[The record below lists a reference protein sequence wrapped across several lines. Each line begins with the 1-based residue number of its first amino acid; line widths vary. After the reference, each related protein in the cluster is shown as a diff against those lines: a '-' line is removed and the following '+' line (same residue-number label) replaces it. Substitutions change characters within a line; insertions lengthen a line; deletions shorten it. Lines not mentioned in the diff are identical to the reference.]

1 MTRRQ
6 LTVALILLASI
17 NAFGFLDR
25 VMIALIAEKIK
36 AEFLLSDLQIGLLGG
51 TAFAVV
57 NAFASVPI
65 ARLAERY
72 NRARVTASFLMLASV
87 FTALAGATVSFFQLF
102 LCRCGMAAGNAAT
115 EAPPHSMI
123 SDMVPP
129 EKRASALSLY
139 MLGVPVAALVGSFA
153 GGAIAEHF
161 GWRDTFMFFGV
172 MGGLIALLCFFCLH
186 EPKRS
191 VPPATAGSG
200 KLGTWQVVRLLLGN
214 KSIRYVLAGLAFIS
228 LGAFGV
234 NTFLPA
240 FFSRNFGLDAAQAGL
255 VFGVVS
261 GIAAFFGTLLGGYGS
276 EHMARR
282 DARWLLGFPA
292 LGTVIGVPIFLA
304 GLSSNMLFVAIPLM
318 LVGSFSF
325 YTAMGP
331 AIATLHGSLDS
342 FSRATGS
349 AVFLLMV
356 HLFGQGLG
364 PPSVGVVSD
373 MASSF
378 IYGGGQFATQCAGAA
393 GQVQGSACAAA
404 SALGLRYAIGLF
416 AIFFLLGGLM
426 LYLAA
431 RTNHRAAQATATAH

>member
-1 MTRRQ
+1 MTRKQ
-6 LTVALILLASI
+6 LTIALILLASI

-57 NAFASVPI
+57 NAFASIPI
-65 ARLAERY
+65 ARMAERY
-72 NRARVTASFLMLASV
+72 NRARVTAGFLMLASV

-139 MLGVPVAALVGSFA
+139 MLGVPVAALFGSFA

-161 GWRDTFMFFGV
+161 GWRNTFVFFGV
-172 MGGLIALLCFFCLH
+172 MGGLIALLCYFCLH
-186 EPKRS
+186 EPERR
-191 VPPATAGSG
+191 VTATAGGTG
-200 KLGTWQVVRLLLGN
+200 KLSTWEVVRLLLGN
-214 KSIRYVLAGLAFIS
+214 KSLRYVMFGLSCIS
-228 LGAFGV
+228 VGAFGV

-255 VFGVVS
+255 VFGLVS
-261 GIAAFFGTLLGGYGS
+261 GIAAFFGTLLGGYVS
-276 EHMARR
+276 EYMARR
-282 DARWLLGFPA
+282 DGRWLLGIPA
-292 LGTVIGVPIFLA
+292 LGTLIGVPIFLL
-304 GLSSNMLFVAIPLM
+304 GLSSNALFLAVPLM
-318 LVGSFSF
+318 LLGSFSF

-349 AVFLLMV
+349 AVFLLIV
-356 HLFGQGLG
+356 HFFGQGLG
-364 PPSVGVVSD
+364 PPLVGIVSD
-373 MASSF
+373 LVSSF
-378 IYGGGQFATQCAGAA
+378 IYGGTSFATECAGAA
-393 GQVQGSACAAA
+393 GQVQGSACADA
-404 SALGLRYAIGLF
+404 SASGLRYAIGLF
-416 AIFFLLGGLM
+416 ATFFLLGGLM

-431 RTNHRAAQATATAH
+431 RTKHRSALATAQAH